1 MLNHVVVKNKDT
13 GELEVIDLITG
24 QVLSNSAS
32 SAPPPSQYGFDYRKA
47 LQIVQLVREGKT
59 FKEITDIPDMPPMHV
74 IAHWQRTDRMF
85 GEEMKLAR
93 KERGEHYHDKAM
105 EMAKKAESAFKDD
118 VPGLSLA
125 AKIYQWG
132 AEKAKPESYGNKVTH
147 EGSVE
152 KPILMRVINTGISR
166 QPKPDVQI
174 VEAEHTEVTDV
185 RQDSIEDTRKES
197 SEDESNQRIRPK
209 RGRRSGD
216 GTPRSTQRSGRQE
229 KTVRSED

>member
-1 MLNHVVVKNKDT
+1 MGNMLDHVVVKNRDT
-13 GELEVIDLITG
+13 GELEVIDLLTG

-32 SAPPPSQYGFDYRKA
+32 SAPPPSQYGFDYKKA
-47 LQIVQLVREGKT
+47 LQIVQMVREGNT
-59 FKEITDIPDMPPMHV
+59 FAEITAIPDMPPMHV
-74 IAHWQRTDRMF
+74 ISHWQRVDRMF
-85 GEEMKLAR
+85 AEEMKLAR

-105 EMAKKAESAFKDD
+105 EIAQKAEKAFKDD

-147 EGSVE
+147 EGSE
-152 KPILMRVINTGISR
+152 TKPILMRVINTGISR

-174 VEAEHTEVTDV
+174 VEAEHIEVTDV
-185 RQDSIEDTRKES
+185 IETKQDSIDG
-197 SEDESNQRIRPK
+197 EDEVNQGLRPK

-216 GTPRSTQRSGRQE
+216 VSTRGTKRSRGQE
-229 KTVRSED
+229 TSVRSED